1 MPSVFTGEWNAIL
14 MIRQIWE
21 SKQSRPYDTSACWG
35 RQGLPRGPELKL
47 GAYDG
52 RALDSVLISVY
63 SSRVTSL
70 IVIDWSVDEP
80 VYAQIARQ
88 IRAQIASGE
97 LIPGTLLPPVRT
109 IASDLGVNLNTVARA
124 YRLLEAEGFVGIE
137 HREGVRV
144 LAPARRAD
152 RGAIDELGEE
162 LSVLIARMRQAGLS
176 PAEIRRRVE
185 RELGE
190 RS

>member
-1 MPSVFTGEWNAIL
+1 
-14 MIRQIWE
+14 
-21 SKQSRPYDTSACWG
+21 
-35 RQGLPRGPELKL
+35 
-47 GAYDG
+47 
-52 RALDSVLISVY
+52 
-63 SSRVTSL
+63 VTPL

-88 IRAQIASGE
+88 IRAQIASGD
-97 LIPGTLLPPVRT
+97 LAPATLLPPVRT

-124 YRLLEAEGFVGIE
+124 YRLLEAEGFVAIE
-137 HREGVRV
+137 QREGVRV

-152 RGAIDELGEE
+152 RGAIDQFGEE

-185 RELGE
+185 RELAAMG
-190 RS
+190 RT

>member
-1 MPSVFTGEWNAIL
+1 
-14 MIRQIWE
+14 
-21 SKQSRPYDTSACWG
+21 
-35 RQGLPRGPELKL
+35 
-47 GAYDG
+47 
-52 RALDSVLISVY
+52 
-63 SSRVTSL
+63 VTPL

-97 LIPGTLLPPVRT
+97 LAPGTLLPPVRT

-124 YRLLEAEGFVGIE
+124 YRLLEAEGFVAIE
-137 HREGVRV
+137 QREGVRV
-144 LAPARRAD
+144 LAPARRVD
-152 RGAIDELGEE
+152 RGAIDELGEK

-185 RELGE
+185 RELGK

>member
-1 MPSVFTGEWNAIL
+1 MTPFI
-14 MIRQIWE
+14 
-21 SKQSRPYDTSACWG
+21 
-35 RQGLPRGPELKL
+35 
-47 GAYDG
+47 
-52 RALDSVLISVY
+52 VL
-63 SSRVTSL
+63 
-70 IVIDWSVDEP
+70 DWSVDEP

-97 LIPGTLLPPVRT
+97 LAPGALLPPVRT

-152 RGAIDELGEE
+152 RGAIDQFGEE
-162 LSVLIARMRQAGLS
+162 LSVLIARMRQAGLG
-176 PAEIRRRVE
+176 PAEIRRRVV
-185 RELGE
+185 RELAQIPKAEGGRRKAGAE
-190 RS
+190 P